1 MAASSKMDGGTMS
14 STSPSFLA
22 CLARTCLPVSIRS
35 SALAPPDEARQA
47 LGTAGARQQAE
58 LHFRQAQH
66 GFTVIGHHPAMT
78 GERQLQP
85 AAGQGREWRRSPGS
99 PGLRSRRTRPVRPGT
114 ALRHPGRWCRPPAW
128 RCRPRQRRSPS
139 CRRRSLVRPIR
150 SPFPSLGQQS
160 ADLVRK
166 GGLQGVHAL
175 TGHIHGEDADA
186 VFANIQKKSWHSS
199 FHLQH
204 HGHTQPTAAQ
214 AVLSPNPP
222 PRRRSSCRVWGD
234 HARPGGGKG
243 DQRPKS
249 RRAR

>member
-1 MAASSKMDGGTMS
+1 MS

-35 SALAPPDEARQA
+35 SALATPDEARQA

-66 GFTVIGHHPAMT
+66 GFAVIGHHPAMA

-85 AAGQGREWRRSPGS
+85 AAGQGPWMAAITGIPRVSISANTSCPARESDSASW
-99 PGLRSRRTRPVRPGT
+99 
-114 ALRHPGRWCRPPAW
+114 ALVQAASMAMSAPATKESFL
-128 RCRPRQRRSPS
+128 PETIT
-139 CRRRSLVRPIR
+139 RPIR
-150 SPFPSLGQQS
+150 SPFPAPRPAG

-186 VFANIQKKSWHSS
+186 VFANFQGKVFS
-199 FHLQH
+199 FII
-204 HGHTQPTAAQ
+204 
-214 AVLSPNPP
+214 PP
-222 PRRRSSCRVWGD
+222 PAPWPPPAHPPHRRC
-234 HARPGGGKG
+234 
-243 DQRPKS
+243 
-249 RRAR
+249 